1 MRRLHIQSRTSQAD
15 GIKELVPG
23 LLTGE
28 TNPGMQYKCY
38 YPCTE
43 TETAYVDDDCAY
55 TANEIAINRNTPL
68 VYVTTVL
75 EALQFKA
82 GVSHK

>member
-1 MRRLHIQSRTSQAD
+1 MRRLHIQSRTSQSD

-23 LLTGE
+23 SLTGE
-28 TNPGMQYKCY
+28 TNPGMQHKCY

-68 VYVTTVL
+68 VYVTTAL